1 MIPAL
6 TQRYAQKQT
15 QQAELLNIT
24 DAPAAIALI
33 DKVKDSGNLK
43 QSYHLKSRNLD
54 ELEQDMANGFPLIGI
69 KSSEGLLIGCATV
82 SPHED
87 NNTVMMRSL
96 CIDPA
101 YVGNGLAKKLV
112 ETCLNW
118 ASENGTNQ
126 TIIAKVALDNTDSLT
141 IFGKQGF
148 SPIHTGTDPTDGYE
162 YHLMAKK
169 LDSPKK
175 DCTRV
180 YTQHPVGTLQFA

>member
-1 MIPAL
+1 MIQAL
-6 TQRYAQKQT
+6 AHHYAQQST
-15 QQAELLNIT
+15 QQAELLDMS
-24 DAPAAIALI
+24 DAPAAVALI
-33 DKVKDSGNLK
+33 EKVKDSGNLK
-43 QSYHLKSRNLD
+43 QSYHLKSRNLH

-69 KSSEGLLIGCATV
+69 KSSEGHLIGCATV

-112 ETCLNW
+112 EECLNW

-126 TIIAKVALDNTDSLT
+126 TMIAKVALDNTDSLT

-148 SPIHTGTDPTDGYE
+148 SPIHMGTDPVEGYE

-169 LDSPKK
+169 LNSPKK
-175 DCTRV
+175 DYSNS
-180 YTQHPVGTLQFA
+180 YTHDLLFTLQFA